1 MPESGKTLTG
11 GQGEVWFEPGHRGR
25 DVCAVEGW
33 HGVERVVLSVYLE
46 WIFHVEEEWEMMPQ
60 CWLEELESQDDFIL
74 LSRKKR
80 YSAPPCPQDHGRH

>member
-1 MPESGKTLTG
+1 MNQATG
-11 GQGEVWFEPGHRGR
+11 APV
-25 DVCAVEGW
+25 AVEGW

-46 WIFHVEEEWEMMPQ
+46 WIFHVEEEWEMIPQ

-80 YSAPPCPQDHGRH
+80 YSAPPCPQDHGRHWKSIPCSF